1 MTPYV
6 PVPMYATY
14 LHELTLKELKAMNSK
29 LIKEP
34 PKEDKEEEQ
43 IEPQAPLSLNGHSTK
58 IVSDLDCKD
67 IEKQENEEFLP
78 PQ

>member
-14 LHELTLKELKAMNSK
+14 LHELTLKEMKAINSK

-34 PKEDKEEEQ
+34 PKEDKEEE
-43 IEPQAPLSLNGHSTK
+43 
-58 IVSDLDCKD
+58 
-67 IEKQENEEFLP
+67 
-78 PQ
+78 

>member
-14 LHELTLKELKAMNSK
+14 LHELTLKELKSMNSK

-34 PKEDKEEEQ
+34 LKEDKEDD
-43 IEPQAPLSLNGHSTK
+43 INEP
-58 IVSDLDCKD
+58 
-67 IEKQENEEFLP
+67 
-78 PQ
+78 